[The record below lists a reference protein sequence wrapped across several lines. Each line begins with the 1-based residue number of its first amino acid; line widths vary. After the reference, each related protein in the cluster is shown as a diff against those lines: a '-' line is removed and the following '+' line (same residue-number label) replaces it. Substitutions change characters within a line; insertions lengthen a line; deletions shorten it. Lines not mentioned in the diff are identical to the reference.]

1 MQPCA
6 PARCSDDGRGSSGR
20 AGQGQ
25 LFSPCVYRTLY
36 RTHMHPHTHTHTVV
50 TCTHT
55 PAHTC
60 TRTHTSMFDS
70 LMRVLRGR
78 TRTRAIGPVTGT
90 CITAVLVCPHCV
102 CARVCVH
109 GGVLS
114 KSVPCPD
121 TPRPL
126 PGSALAG
133 ASECTPCSTTAGNYC
148 PSGSTSSE
156 GVPCPAGTYS
166 SAAGASRCACR
177 SAPLSY
183 RPR

>member
-36 RTHMHPHTHTHTVV
+36 RTHMHPHPHTQLSHA
-50 TCTHT
+50 H
-55 PAHTC
+55 AHTC

-90 CITAVLVCPHCV
+90 CITAVLVCPHIVCV
-102 CARVCVH
+102 RVCVC
-109 GGVLS
+109 VC
-114 KSVPCPD
+114 VP
-121 TPRPL
+121 TSHTQRPL
-126 PGSALAG
+126 SDAHA
-133 ASECTPCSTTAGNYC
+133 TQTAQTDNQPQKTRDSVCVRGGGGYH
-148 PSGSTSSE
+148 
-156 GVPCPAGTYS
+156 AFTYT
-166 SAAGASRCACR
+166 CACTNT
-177 SAPLSY
+177 Y
-183 RPR
+183 KYT